1 MVVIIVA
8 ITTGAKVISDIA
20 KMRKNVKI
28 RDDELIDRIDV
39 LEDRIKVLE
48 QIVTDK
54 KGRLRDEIDSL

>member
-1 MVVIIVA
+1 MVVAIVA
-8 ITTGAKVISDIA
+8 ITTVAKVISDIA
-20 KMRKNVKI
+20 KVRKNVKI
-28 RDDELIDRIDV
+28 RDDELIDRIGV